1 MDNYIISFKYNNV
14 PYDALIENCSA
25 TELDKKDI
33 SIIVEAIIEKQIK
46 YVEGEYVQGLSFQ
59 KIESNKEQDKSG
71 K

>member
-14 PYDALIENCSA
+14 PYDALIENCST

-46 YVEGEYVQGLSFQ
+46 YVEGEYVQGLSFR

>member
-1 MDNYIISFKYNNV
+1 MFCYRIRQ
-14 PYDALIENCSA
+14 
-25 TELDKKDI
+25 KDI

-71 K
+71 KYINFATHIKTC